1 MLTTTKKHTIMLQE
15 KKNQEGA
22 QGTSAQEGFL
32 QKNAK
37 KVMIICGGV
46 VVCILAVVLGFN
58 IMSKRNA
65 KAAEMLAGCE
75 QYFQAGTLDKA
86 LDGDGQDCIG
96 LVAVADKY
104 GCTKAGNVAKLYAG
118 LAYVQQN
125 KLEEAKKYLEDFDAQ
140 DDEMIS
146 PAALMALGNV
156 YVNLDQKEKGAETLV
171 KAAKKAENNVISPV
185 ALVQAGE
192 VYESLGQTDKAL
204 ELYEEIKSKYRSS
217 AIGGEIDKYIERAK
231 LKK

>member
-1 MLTTTKKHTIMLQE
+1 MLQE
-15 KKNQEGA
+15 KNKEAGA

-37 KVMIICGGV
+37 KVMIICCGV
-46 VVCILAVVLGFN
+46 VVCVLAVVLGFN
-58 IMSKRNA
+58 ITSKRNA
-65 KAAEMLAGCE
+65 KAAEMLASCE
-75 QYFQAGTLDKA
+75 QYFMAGTLDKA

-125 KLEEAKKYLEDFDAQ
+125 KLEDAKKYLEDFDTK
-140 DDEMIS
+140 DDEMVS

-185 ALVQAGE
+185 ALLQAGE
-192 VYESLGQTDKAL
+192 VYENLGKADKAL
-204 ELYEEIKSKYRSS
+204 KLYEEIKNNYRST

-231 LKK
+231 LGK